1 MLKFF
6 LTALFASGTL
16 LFAAD
21 ASLWK
26 TPTNA
31 QSSEVQKV
39 MKVLSESETV
49 SGTFVQKRTVVKIK
63 RTFESSG
70 KFEIS
75 QKNGITWD
83 MEKPFPSKLVIT
95 DSKIVQT
102 NADGSQV
109 EMASSDNVIFREIA
123 ASMRAVLGGNL
134 AALENRFELYFL
146 QKKNSWNV
154 GLVPKEKMIQS
165 TIASIALEGDQC
177 LKKVELV
184 DSEGNVLT
192 YEFKQSGK

>member
-26 TPTNA
+26 APTNA
-31 QSSEVQKV
+31 QSPEVQKV

-70 KFEIS
+70 RFEIS
-75 QKNGITWD
+75 QENGITWD

-184 DSEGNVLT
+184 DGEGNVLT